1 MCFTARPWDPPR
13 HYPPSSSAFA
23 SERRTKCRRSFCAF
37 GEKARGKDSSS
48 WRQSRRK
55 ASRTAFMSRASICL
69 IPAACYGIIS
79 SLPRVP
85 AHGITATTTSIWAV
99 WATST
104 TMRRRLSRSP
114 CSIRAQRLPTGQ
126 STPSCTRSSPIA
138 SAVRVMR
145 SSRRRA
151 PSCTHIG
158 EISLATI
165 RMSIPK
171 KSCSTISSAA
181 ISRG

>member
-13 HYPPSSSAFA
+13 HHPLSSSAFA
-23 SERRTKCRRSFCAF
+23 SGRRTKCRRSFCAF

-48 WRQSRRK
+48 WRRSRRK
-55 ASRTAFMSRASICL
+55 ASRTAFMSRASICP
-69 IPAACYGIIS
+69 IPAACYGTIS

-85 AHGITATTTSIWAV
+85 AHGITATTTSIWAA
-99 WATST
+99 WAAFT
-104 TMRRRLSRSP
+104 TTHRRLSRSP
-114 CSIRAQRLPTGQ
+114 CSTRGRRPPTGR

-138 SAVRVMR
+138 SAARAMR
-145 SSRRRA
+145 SSRRKA
-151 PSCTHIG
+151 PSCTRTG
-158 EISLATI
+158 VTSPATT